1 MMVILNL
8 FLTFLKIGALTFG
21 GGYAMIPILTD
32 EVLAQGWLTESE
44 IINFIAI
51 SESTPGPIAI
61 NMATFVG
68 STVGGVAFNTLFGK
82 FIGAFFATLGVVL
95 PSFVIILLIVSLIN
109 NLLKFKGIEAFLRG
123 VRPIVVGLIV
133 TVGITIFLS
142 VVLSFT
148 TINSKINFDYKSLII
163 FGLIALINFIYKK
176 ITKKKPSVIILIC
189 ISAVFGIIFYGLF

>member
-68 STVGGVAFNTLFGK
+68 SSVGGVAFNTLFGK
-82 FIGAFFATLGVVL
+82 FIGAFFATLGVVM
-95 PSFVIILLIVSLIN
+95 PSFIIILLIVSILN
-109 NLLKFKGIEAFLRG
+109 NLLKYKGVEAFLKG
-123 VRPIVVGLIV
+123 VRPVVVGLIV

-148 TINSKINFDYKSLII
+148 TINSKINFDYKSLVI
-163 FGLIALINFIYKK
+163 FGLIALINFVYKK
-176 ITKKKPSVIILIC
+176 ITKKKPSVILLIG
-189 ISAVFGIIFYGLF
+189 ISAVLGIIFYGFF

>member
-32 EVLAQGWLTESE
+32 EVLAQGWLTECE

-68 STVGGVAFNTLFGK
+68 SSVGGVAFNTLFGK
-82 FIGAFFATLGVVL
+82 FIGAFFATLGVVM
-95 PSFVIILLIVSLIN
+95 PSFIIILLIVSILN
-109 NLLKFKGIEAFLRG
+109 NLLKYKGVESFLKG
-123 VRPIVVGLIV
+123 VRPVVVGLIV
-133 TVGITIFLS
+133 AVGITIFLS

-148 TINSKINFDYKSLII
+148 TINSTVNFDYKSLVI
-163 FGLIALINFIYKK
+163 FGLIALINFVYKK
-176 ITKKKPSVIILIC
+176 ITKKKPSVILLIG
-189 ISAVFGIIFYGLF
+189 ISAVLGIIFYGFF

>member
-32 EVLAQGWLTESE
+32 EVLSQGWLTESE

-68 STVGGVAFNTLFGK
+68 SSVGGVAFNTFFGK
-82 FIGAFFATLGVVL
+82 FIGAFFATLGVIL

-148 TINSKINFDYKSLII
+148 TIDSKINFDYKSLII
-163 FGLIALINFIYKK
+163 FGLIALINFIYNK

-189 ISAVFGIIFYGLF
+189 ISAVLGIIFYGLF

>member
-1 MMVILNL
+1 MMVIFNL

-68 STVGGVAFNTLFGK
+68 SSVGGVAFNTLFGK
-82 FIGAFFATLGVVL
+82 FIGAFFATLGVVM
-95 PSFVIILLIVSLIN
+95 PSFIIILLIVSILN
-109 NLLKFKGIEAFLRG
+109 NLLKYKGVEAFLKG
-123 VRPIVVGLIV
+123 VRPVVVGLIV
-133 TVGITIFLS
+133 AVGITIFLS

-163 FGLIALINFIYKK
+163 FGLIDLINLVYKK
-176 ITKKKPSVIILIC
+176 ITKKKPSVILLIC
-189 ISAVFGIIFYGLF
+189 VSAVLGIIFYGLF

>member
-68 STVGGVAFNTLFGK
+68 SNVGGVAFNTLFGK
-82 FIGAFFATLGVVL
+82 FIGAFFATLGVVM
-95 PSFVIILLIVSLIN
+95 PSFIIILLIVSILN
-109 NLLKFKGIEAFLRG
+109 NLLKYKGVEAFLKG
-123 VRPIVVGLIV
+123 VRPVVVGLIV
-133 TVGITIFLS
+133 AVGITIFLS

-148 TINSKINFDYKSLII
+148 TINSTVNFDYKSLVI
-163 FGLIALINFIYKK
+163 FGLIALINFVYKK
-176 ITKKKPSVIILIC
+176 ITKKKPSVILLIG
-189 ISAVFGIIFYGLF
+189 ISAVLGIIFYGFF

>member
-189 ISAVFGIIFYGLF
+189 ISAVLGIIFYGLF

>member
-68 STVGGVAFNTLFGK
+68 SNVGGVAFNTLFGK
-82 FIGAFFATLGVVL
+82 FIGAFFATLGVVM
-95 PSFVIILLIVSLIN
+95 PSFIIILLIVSILN
-109 NLLKFKGIEAFLRG
+109 NLLKYKGVESFLKG
-123 VRPIVVGLIV
+123 VRPVVVGLIV
-133 TVGITIFLS
+133 AVGITIFLS

-148 TINSKINFDYKSLII
+148 TINSTVNFDYKSLVI
-163 FGLIALINFIYKK
+163 FGLIALINFVYKK
-176 ITKKKPSVIILIC
+176 ITKKKPSVILLIG
-189 ISAVFGIIFYGLF
+189 ISAVLGIIFYGFF

>member
-32 EVLAQGWLTESE
+32 EVIARGWLAESE

-61 NMATFVG
+61 NMATFIG

-95 PSFVIILLIVSLIN
+95 PSFIIILLIVSIIN
-109 NLLKFKGIEAFLRG
+109 NLLNFKGVEAFLKG
-123 VRPIVVGLIV
+123 VRPVVVGLIV
-133 TVGITIFLS
+133 AVGIIIFLS
-142 VVLSFT
+142 VVLSFA
-148 TINSKINFDYKSLII
+148 TINSTVNFDYKSLII
-163 FGLIALINFIYKK
+163 FGLIALLNFIYKK
-176 ITKKKPSVIILIC
+176 IAKKKPSVILLIC
-189 ISAVFGIIFYGLF
+189 VSAVLGIIFYGLF

>member
-68 STVGGVAFNTLFGK
+68 SSVGGIAFNTLFGK
-82 FIGAFFATLGVVL
+82 FIGAFFATLGVVM
-95 PSFVIILLIVSLIN
+95 PSFIIILLIVSILN
-109 NLLKFKGIEAFLRG
+109 NLLKYKGVEAFLKG
-123 VRPIVVGLIV
+123 VRPVVVGLIV
-133 TVGITIFLS
+133 AVGITIFLS
-142 VVLSFT
+142 VVFSFT
-148 TINSKINFDYKSLII
+148 TINSTVNFDFKSLII
-163 FGLIALINFIYKK
+163 FVLIALINFVYKK
-176 ITKKKPSVIILIC
+176 ITKKKPSVILLIGV
-189 ISAVFGIIFYGLF
+189 SAVLGIIFYGFF

>member
-21 GGYAMIPILTD
+21 GGYAMMPILTD

-68 STVGGVAFNTLFGK
+68 STVGEVAFNTLFGK

-95 PSFVIILLIVSLIN
+95 PSFIIILLIVSIIK
-109 NLLKFKGIEAFLRG
+109 NLLKFKGVEAFLKG
-123 VRPIVVGLIV
+123 VRPVVVGLIV

-148 TINSKINFDYKSLII
+148 TINSTVNFDYKSLII
-163 FGLIALINFIYKK
+163 FGLIALINFVYKK

-189 ISAVFGIIFYGLF
+189 ISAVLGIIFYGLF

>member
-32 EVLAQGWLTESE
+32 EVLAQGWLAESE

-95 PSFVIILLIVSLIN
+95 PSFIIILLIVSIIK
-109 NLLKFKGIEAFLRG
+109 NLLKFKGVEAFLKG
-123 VRPIVVGLIV
+123 VRPVVVGLIV

-148 TINSKINFDYKSLII
+148 TINSTVNFDYKSLII
-163 FGLIALINFIYKK
+163 FGLIALINFVYKK
-176 ITKKKPSVIILIC
+176 LTKKKPSVILLIC
-189 ISAVFGIIFYGLF
+189 VSAVLGIIFYGLF

>member
-1 MMVILNL
+1 MMVIFNL

-68 STVGGVAFNTLFGK
+68 SSVGGVAFNTLFGK
-82 FIGAFFATLGVVL
+82 FIGAFFATLGVVM
-95 PSFVIILLIVSLIN
+95 PSFIIILLIVSILN
-109 NLLKFKGIEAFLRG
+109 NLLKYKGVEAFLKG
-123 VRPIVVGLIV
+123 VRTVVVGLIV
-133 TVGITIFLS
+133 AVGITIFLS

-163 FGLIALINFIYKK
+163 FGLIALINLVYKK
-176 ITKKKPSVIILIC
+176 ITKKKPSVILLIC
-189 ISAVFGIIFYGLF
+189 VSAVLGIIFYGLF

>member
-68 STVGGVAFNTLFGK
+68 SSVGGIAFNTLFGK
-82 FIGAFFATLGVVL
+82 FIGAFFATLGVVM
-95 PSFVIILLIVSLIN
+95 PSFIIILLIVSILN
-109 NLLKFKGIEAFLRG
+109 NLLKYKGVEAFLKG
-123 VRPIVVGLIV
+123 VRPVVVGLIV
-133 TVGITIFLS
+133 AVGITIFLS
-142 VVLSFT
+142 VVFSFT
-148 TINSKINFDYKSLII
+148 TINSTVNFDFRSLII
-163 FGLIALINFIYKK
+163 FVLIALINFVYKK
-176 ITKKKPSVIILIC
+176 ITKKKPSVILLIGV
-189 ISAVFGIIFYGLF
+189 SAVLGIIFYGFF